1 MFSSPVCC
9 CSFIWHDVM
18 LLFQPESFLKAPW
31 PPPLIMVSFRV
42 CFIGSLPP
50 TTIYLSKP
58 RRVCYTK
65 ELWSMMS
72 SATAIIKMYLSMD
85 EDYIVR
91 GLHVEMELEFVSS
104 GQIFHLPILVEFI
117 TNMETK
123 TRKDTSS
130 FLSTYGKHGTILQS
144 GKIKS
149 MQNPVGRAW
158 IHRRLYLEEHSEFHT
173 ETLGFFMLCVN
184 MNFSSQKLL
193 VNHTCIREMSTK
205 WKRNNGINV
214 SLRVSSNSLLCCTF
228 LVNGAYIC

>member
-1 MFSSPVCC
+1 MFSSSARFVSPSARVFVPQKISDSSGLVTFLVRQTLKFDGFVQAVGG
-9 CSFIWHDVM
+9 CSHLQFVVVHSSVIWHDVL

-91 GLHVEMELEFVSS
+91 GLHVEML
-104 GQIFHLPILVEFI
+104 I
-117 TNMETK
+117 
-123 TRKDTSS
+123 
-130 FLSTYGKHGTILQS
+130 
-144 GKIKS
+144 
-149 MQNPVGRAW
+149 
-158 IHRRLYLEEHSEFHT
+158 
-173 ETLGFFMLCVN
+173 
-184 MNFSSQKLL
+184 
-193 VNHTCIREMSTK
+193 
-205 WKRNNGINV
+205 
-214 SLRVSSNSLLCCTF
+214 
-228 LVNGAYIC
+228 YIYYEWC